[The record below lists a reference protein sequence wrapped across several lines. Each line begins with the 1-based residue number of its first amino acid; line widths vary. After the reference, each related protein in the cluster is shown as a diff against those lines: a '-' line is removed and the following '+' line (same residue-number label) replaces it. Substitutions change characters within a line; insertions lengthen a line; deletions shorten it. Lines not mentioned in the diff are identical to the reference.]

1 MPNYGYTNRG
11 CNCTTPCAR
20 ASKYGGTACEVDPL
34 CPLSYPSP
42 ASSSGWFDFCDTP
55 TSKQPASAVVLS
67 YCDIN
72 FFRPECQNASASVPI
87 AQDVKTLGALLAVQ
101 GSNYTF
107 TFLDVTF
114 AKTISAGGSG
124 KTSSGRSAGGSD
136 PNSGILASVDPA
148 RIIGNLP
155 LLGALAS
162 TVAIV
167 STFALASVALSL
179 LGVAL
184 AVVSTSR
191 RKKTSLAEAVKSTKR
206 SDKKVPPTYSTPL
219 SLSLQGCNARF
230 KGNELVLD
238 GSTYSIRAQEALFER
253 FNLTFSLL
261 EAHESIL
268 PKHLVLA
275 EADGVFGPEVPGL
288 LFILPFFWVN
298 EKEFKEIRKDLVKAK
313 KKLSPRSVE
322 EGYCRRLKRWIKACE
337 RYRKESLED
346 AGTDS
351 FVLDHRQKNP
361 SEWEHFAW
369 EGAFETAKGRSR
381 SDSQVAL
388 RVENPLRGSRSPRK

>member
-1 MPNYGYTNRG
+1 MPNYGFTNRG

-42 ASSSGWFDFCDTP
+42 ASSSGWFDYCDTP

-136 PNSGILASVDPA
+136 PSSGILASVDPA

-167 STFALASVALSL
+167 SAFALASVALSL
-179 LGVAL
+179 VGVAL

-191 RKKTSLAEAVKSTKR
+191 RKKTTLAEAVKSTTMRKA
-206 SDKKVPPTYSTPL
+206 KKGKQTYSTPL
-219 SLSLQGCNARF
+219 SLSLQGRNARYE
-230 KGNELVLD
+230 GTELVLD

-253 FNLTFSLL
+253 FNLSFSLI
-261 EAHESIL
+261 EAHQSIL

-298 EKEFKEIRKDLVKAK
+298 KEEFKEIHKGLKEAK
-313 KKLSPRSVE
+313 KKISPRCVK
-322 EGYCRRLKRWIKACE
+322 EGYCERLKQWIKACE
-337 RYRKESLED
+337 RYRRESLED

-351 FVLDHRQKNP
+351 FVLDYRQKEP
-361 SEWEHFAW
+361 SEWAHFAW
-369 EGAFETAKGRSR
+369 EGAFETAKVRSR
-381 SDSQVAL
+381 RDSQVAL
-388 RVENPLRGSRSPRK
+388 LVENPLRGSPRK